1 MYQQF
6 NTEFS
11 RDMTVLYPGEYH
23 AVKGDT
29 ILSTLLGSCVA
40 ACLYDPVN
48 KVIGMNHFLL
58 VSKLENPDEYYL
70 HESGRYALNAME
82 LLINAMMK
90 LGANKSNLKAKA
102 FGGARIL
109 STLQDDYDGIPQSN
123 VRFIRSFLQ
132 GEQIELVAD
141 DLGGDYG
148 RKILFFND
156 RDFPVL
162 QRRLSRRDENAAER
176 ADEEFLEI
184 QRKRIVTDKKKLN
197 NKNPIL

>member
-6 NTEFS
+6 NTEFN

-29 ILSTLLGSCVA
+29 ILSTLLGSCVS

-48 KVIGMNHFLL
+48 RVIGMNHFLL
-58 VSKLENPDEYYL
+58 VSRLENPDEYYL
-70 HESGRYALNAME
+70 QDSGRYALNAME

-90 LGANKSNLKAKA
+90 LGAKKVNLRAKA

-109 STLQDDYDGIPQSN
+109 STLRDDYDDIPQSN
-123 VRFIRSFLQ
+123 VRFIRTFLT
-132 GEQIELVAD
+132 GENIDLVAD

-156 RDFPVL
+156 TEFTVL
-162 QRRLSRRDENAAER
+162 QRRLSRRDETAAER
-176 ADEEFLEI
+176 ADEEFFEK
-184 QRKRIVTDKKKLN
+184 QRQRILRDRQALKKQDPL
-197 NKNPIL
+197 L